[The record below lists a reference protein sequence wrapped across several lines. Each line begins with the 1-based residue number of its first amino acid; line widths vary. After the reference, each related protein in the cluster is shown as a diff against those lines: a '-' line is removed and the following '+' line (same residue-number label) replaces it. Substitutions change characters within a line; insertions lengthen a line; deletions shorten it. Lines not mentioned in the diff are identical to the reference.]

1 MIKDKKFKITSP
13 LTKSL
18 VEKVKFEKNGSLIL
32 EGVASTNNPDLEGDI
47 ISRDCISSMKKQAQ
61 TLNIHADHLYDIG
74 DVIGNILSVVET
86 DDSLLMINFNIIPSY
101 AVKVKELLDA
111 GVKLGLSIG
120 GVITNFMDNYNDDG
134 DYIGWIIYEIKLLEI
149 SLTPVPANWD
159 TYGTVKPSN
168 VDFVESK
175 CLQGAC
181 KLIRK
186 NLENED
192 NNRME
197 DEGKSLSKKDLKNVL
212 CETFK
217 EFKSENENISKDEV
231 LELIKDSKLEL
242 SKTLNENLNK
252 ELDSFKSLEYENIE
266 KTFENKNLELEEYK
280 KNLKEDLDNKFS
292 TSYETE
298 EFNTYIQESLDGF
311 KEDIFKE
318 VYSRVEGEI
327 LKNLS
332 NTRRPESSFKVE
344 NYDDSHKVGNF
355 NQRVMNIKDIT
366 NEVFQEKS
374 NSNPFQ
380 RVYKEIQKT
389 E

>member
-1 MIKDKKFKITSP
+1 LF
-13 LTKSL
+13 L
-18 VEKVKFEKNGSLIL
+18 
-32 EGVASTNNPDLEGDI
+32 
-47 ISRDCISSMKKQAQ
+47 
-61 TLNIHADHLYDIG
+61 
-74 DVIGNILSVVET
+74 
-86 DDSLLMINFNIIPSY
+86 
-101 AVKVKELLDA
+101 KEL
-111 GVKLGLSIG
+111 GVLKEIG
-120 GVITNFMDNYNDDG
+120 GDLAFMN
-134 DYIGWIIYEIKLLEI
+134 K
-149 SLTPVPANWD
+149 
-159 TYGTVKPSN
+159 
-168 VDFVESK
+168 
-175 CLQGAC
+175 
-181 KLIRK
+181 
-186 NLENED
+186 ENE
-192 NNRME
+192 
-197 DEGKSLSKKDLKNVL
+197 V
-212 CETFK
+212 
-217 EFKSENENISKDEV
+217 V
-231 LELIKDSKLEL
+231 AAA
-242 SKTLNENLNK
+242 ENLDSRVKSFFAEFSSTIDNDAKKAVFLTGVLAQHLLTIQNTDRGATPFRSQLKGLKMK
-252 ELDSFKSLEYENIE
+252 EADIRALLPKIQQ
-266 KTFENKNLELEEYK
+266 KLEEYK

>member
-1 MIKDKKFKITSP
+1 MSVNKKLKK
-13 LTKSL
+13 LK
-18 VEKVKFEKNGSLIL
+18 
-32 EGVASTNNPDLEGDI
+32 NNPQKFFEDSITKQLNRAYGALEFI
-47 ISRDCISSMKKQAQ
+47 KAS
-61 TLNIHADHLYDIG
+61 
-74 DVIGNILSVVET
+74 
-86 DDSLLMINFNIIPSY
+86 
-101 AVKVKELLDA
+101 KE
-111 GVKLGLSIG
+111 G
-120 GVITNFMDNYNDDG
+120 
-134 DYIGWIIYEIKLLEI
+134 
-149 SLTPVPANWD
+149 
-159 TYGTVKPSN
+159 
-168 VDFVESK
+168 
-175 CLQGAC
+175 
-181 KLIRK
+181 
-186 NLENED
+186 
-192 NNRME
+192 
-197 DEGKSLSKKDLKNVL
+197 
-212 CETFK
+212 
-217 EFKSENENISKDEV
+217 ISKGVDA
-231 LELIKDSKLEL
+231 S
-242 SKTLNENLNK
+242 N
-252 ELDSFKSLEYENIE
+252 

>member
-47 ISRDCISSMKKQAQ
+47 ISRDCISSMKKQAR

-86 DDSLLMINFNIIPSY
+86 DDSLLKINFNIIPSY

-120 GVITNFMDNYNDDG
+120 GVITDFMDNYNDDG
-134 DYIGWIIYEIKLLEI
+134 DYIGWIINGIKLLEI

-168 VDFVESK
+168 MDFVESK
-175 CLQGAC
+175 CLSGAC

-186 NLENED
+186 NVEKED
-192 NNRME
+192 NNRMK
-197 DEGKSLSKKDLKNVL
+197 DEGKSLSKEDLKNVL
-212 CETFK
+212 NETFK
-217 EFKSENENISKDEV
+217 EFKSEPESVSKEEV
-231 LELIKDSKLEL
+231 LGLIEDSKLEL
-242 SKTLNENLNK
+242 SKTLNDNLNK
-252 ELDSFKSLEYENIE
+252 KLESFKSLENENILETFNSE
-266 KTFENKNLELEEYK
+266 KNELDEYK
-280 KNLKEDLDNKFS
+280 KVLKEDLDNKFS
-292 TSYETE
+292 TSFETE

-318 VYSRVEGEI
+318 VYSKVEGEI

-332 NTRRPESSFKVE
+332 NTRNPKSSFKVE
-344 NYDDSHKVGNF
+344 NYDDTHKVGNF
-355 NQRVMNIKDIT
+355 NQKVMNIKDIT
-366 NEVFQEKS
+366 NEVFKEKS

-380 RVYKEIQKT
+380 RVYSEIQKT